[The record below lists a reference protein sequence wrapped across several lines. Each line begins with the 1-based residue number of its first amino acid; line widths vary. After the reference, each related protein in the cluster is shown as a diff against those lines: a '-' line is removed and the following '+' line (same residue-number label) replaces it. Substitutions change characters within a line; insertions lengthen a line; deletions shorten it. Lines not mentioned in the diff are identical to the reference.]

1 MMKRKS
7 DEAIIA
13 KTSLT
18 CTSMY
23 TSFLPSVKYFP
34 EAKQTKIPWLAKM
47 TMYISTSK
55 AYFGSQINQTPKI
68 VIVFKYTLLVQKIEL
83 PC

>member
-1 MMKRKS
+1 MKRES

-13 KTSLT
+13 KKKSLT
-18 CTSMY
+18 CTSTY

-55 AYFGSQINQTPKI
+55 AYFGSQINQTP
-68 VIVFKYTLLVQKIEL
+68 TLNI
-83 PC
+83 PCLYKK

>member
-1 MMKRKS
+1 MKRKS

-13 KTSLT
+13 KTS

-47 TMYISTSK
+47 TMYIHVSTSK